1 MKFKN
6 ELTPF
11 PPDFWSNGTM
21 VICWNPVDMYS
32 NASPR
37 KFQSDLQSNILH

>member
-1 MKFKN
+1 MHSNDLLGKQIKQEILKN

-21 VICWNPVDMYS
+21 VICLES
-32 NASPR
+32 R
-37 KFQSDLQSNILH
+37 